1 MVKPS
6 KILEKIKKRT
16 EPIVEEPIVEED
28 EVIEEE
34 SDEEIVEEEE
44 QEEEGSEEETKEDT
58 DKNIDDN
65 NNKKDQSIYTKKR
78 VLFTSTR
85 GIGSK
90 YRHLMTD
97 LISLIPHSKKEDK
110 IDDRKTLSLINETC
124 EMKSCNYAVLFDVR
138 KGTDCF
144 LWMAKTP
151 LGPTVKFHITNVHT
165 LDELQMTGNCLKG
178 SRPFLHFDKSFDGEV
193 HLQLIKELITQIY
206 STPKG
211 HVKSKPFFDHVF
223 SFFYQDGRIWFRNY
237 QISDQEF
244 KKESLLTEIGPR
256 MIMHIDKI
264 FSDGFGGS
272 VLYSN
277 PNYVSPNNTR
287 SDHKLSKANK
297 YIKRKYQKGQ
307 AEERQKIAFIEPSEV
322 DTVFDN

>member
-1 MVKPS
+1 MVKPN
-6 KILEKIKKRT
+6 KILEKINKAKSKA
-16 EPIVEEPIVEED
+16 IVEEPI
-28 EVIEEE
+28 IEEE
-34 SDEEIVEEEE
+34 SESEVEVEVEVEGEEEE
-44 QEEEGSEEETKEDT
+44 EEEEEELEETKNESTNT
-58 DKNIDDN
+58 D
-65 NNKKDQSIYTKKR
+65 NKKDQSIYTKKR

-90 YRHLMTD
+90 YRHLMSD

-165 LDELQMTGNCLKG
+165 LEELQMTGNCLKG
-178 SRPFLHFDKSFDGEV
+178 SRPFLQFDKSFDSEV

-211 HVKSKPFFDHVF
+211 HVKSKPFFDHIF

-237 QISDQEF
+237 QITDQEF

-264 FSDGFGGS
+264 FSDGFGGN

-297 YIKRKYQKGQ
+297 YIKRKHQKSQ
-307 AEERQKIAFIEPSEV
+307 AQERQKVSFIEPNEV
-322 DTVFDN
+322 DTIFDN

>member
-16 EPIVEEPIVEED
+16 EPVAEPV
-28 EVIEEE
+28 VEEE
-34 SDEEIVEEEE
+34 SDEEIIE
-44 QEEEGSEEETKEDT
+44 QEGSEEEEEIVEEESEEEEEEVEEEN
-58 DKNIDDN
+58 KNIEE
-65 NNKKDQSIYTKKR
+65 NKKDQSIYTKKR

-90 YRHLMTD
+90 YRHLMAD

-124 EMKSCNYAVLFDVR
+124 EMKSCNYAILFDVR

-178 SRPFLHFDKSFDGEV
+178 SRPFLHFDKSFDSEV

-244 KKESLLTEIGPR
+244 KKDSLLTEIGPR

-297 YIKRKYQKGQ
+297 YIKRKYQKGK
-307 AEERQKIAFIEPSEV
+307 AEERQKISFIEPSEV

>member
-1 MVKPS
+1 MTKPKNTNTKTTVPATGSIKVEKKSTPIKKDVVKP
-6 KILEKIKKRT
+6 T
-16 EPIVEEPIVEED
+16 TTTTTTTTVTTPNPITTQI
-28 EVIEEE
+28 
-34 SDEEIVEEEE
+34 
-44 QEEEGSEEETKEDT
+44 DT
-58 DKNIDDN
+58 S
-65 NNKKDQSIYTKKR
+65 KDQSIYTKKR

-97 LISLIPHSKKEDK
+97 LLNLIPHSKKEDK
-110 IDDRKTLSLINETC
+110 IDDKKTLSLVNEIC
-124 EMKSCNYAVLFDVR
+124 ELKSCNYAVLFDVR
-138 KGTDCF
+138 KGTDLY

-151 LGPTVKFHITNVHT
+151 LGPTVKFHVTNVHT

-178 SRPFLHFDKSFDGEV
+178 SRPFLHFDKSFDTQP
-193 HLQLIKELITQIY
+193 HLQLIKELFTQIY

-223 SFFYQDGRIWFRNY
+223 SFFYQDNRIWFRNY

-256 MIMHIDKI
+256 MILNVEKI
-264 FSDGFGGS
+264 FSEGFAGQ

-277 PNYVSPNNTR
+277 PNFVAPNKNR
-287 SDHKLSKANK
+287 LDQKLAKSNK
-297 YIKRKYQKGQ
+297 YIKRKHQKEQ
-307 AEERQKIAFIEPSEV
+307 NVERQKVSWIEPSEV
-322 DTVFDN
+322 DTIFEN